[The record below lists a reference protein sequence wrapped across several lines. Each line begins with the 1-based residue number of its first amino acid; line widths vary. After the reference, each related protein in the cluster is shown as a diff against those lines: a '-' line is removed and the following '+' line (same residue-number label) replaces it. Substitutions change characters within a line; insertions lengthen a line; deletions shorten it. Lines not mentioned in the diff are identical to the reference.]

1 MFAILIKVT
10 FSEQG
15 CVFMLGILGKLV
27 GSGGELPDTKLSNK
41 KKKLYKDF
49 CSMGTIKLNEVVKG
63 AASNDET
70 TRKIAVLALGKIGGK
85 QAVEALI
92 KATGDPSRDVQENAM
107 HSLIKIGELGLQHL
121 IHELNQIK
129 HSNVEAQ
136 ANVAYVLGWIKNVK
150 AVEPLVKALRH
161 DNEWVRWNA
170 AFALGKIGDRS
181 ALESIK
187 KARDREVYPWV
198 KEYMLNVLAELDRK

>member
-1 MFAILIKVT
+1 MF
-10 FSEQG
+10 
-15 CVFMLGILGKLV
+15 GILGKLV
-27 GSGGELPDTKLSNK
+27 GSGTEMPDTKLSNK
-41 KKKLYKDF
+41 KKKLYKEF

-63 AASNDET
+63 AGSNDET
-70 TRKIAVLALGKIGGK
+70 TRKMAVLALGKIGGK

-92 KATGDPSRDVQENAM
+92 KAIGDPSRDVQENAI

-121 IHELNQIK
+121 IDELHQIK
-129 HSNVEAQ
+129 HSNVDAQ
-136 ANVAYVLGWIKNVK
+136 ANVAFVLGWIKNVK
-150 AVEPLVKALRH
+150 AVDPLTKALRH

-170 AFALGKIGDRS
+170 AFALGKIGDRN
-181 ALESIK
+181 ALESLK